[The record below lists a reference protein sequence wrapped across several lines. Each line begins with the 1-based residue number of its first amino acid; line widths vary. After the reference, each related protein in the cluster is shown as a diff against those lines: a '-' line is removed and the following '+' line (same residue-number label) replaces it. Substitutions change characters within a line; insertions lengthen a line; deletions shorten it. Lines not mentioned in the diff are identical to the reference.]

1 MLVSPCSSD
10 ELLSFLLQ
18 SGSTST
24 SVLVWNIIYTTWF
37 LIMPVYKGLV
47 NVYNS
52 FTGWK
57 VEKAHKSSDFSDWL
71 EMADS
76 NISTIVAFKYYA
88 SEVFKLKWNC

>member
-1 MLVSPCSSD
+1 MSSSHFYYRVALLLPQFLSGILFTLPGFSPY
-10 ELLSFLLQ
+10 
-18 SGSTST
+18 
-24 SVLVWNIIYTTWF
+24 V
-37 LIMPVYKGLV
+37 PVYKELV

-57 VEKAHKSSDFSDWL
+57 VEKAHKSSNFSDWL

-88 SEVFKLKWNC
+88 PEVFKLKWNC